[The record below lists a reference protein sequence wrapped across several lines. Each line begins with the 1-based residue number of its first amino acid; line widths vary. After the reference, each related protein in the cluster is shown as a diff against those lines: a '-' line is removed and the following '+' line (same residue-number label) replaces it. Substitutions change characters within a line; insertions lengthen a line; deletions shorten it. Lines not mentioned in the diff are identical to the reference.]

1 MISKGERL
9 CKRVIQRLF
18 KRSFTKIRPDFLKD
32 PTTKRNLEIDLYNDS
47 LKLDIEYNGIQHY
60 EYTKRFHKTY
70 SDFRRQQERDVL
82 KKRLCKENGILL
94 IVVPYNTS
102 CIPAYIG
109 RRLKME
115 IPFCPCGSCEFDRF
129 FLKRRERHKDESSRT

>member
-1 MISKGERL
+1 MDI
-9 CKRVIQRLF
+9 LF
-18 KRSFTKIRPDFLKD
+18 KRPA
-32 PTTKRNLEIDLYNDS
+32 PTINS
-47 LKLDIEYNGIQHY
+47 LKYEIESL
-60 EYTKRFHKTY
+60 
-70 SDFRRQQERDVL
+70 SDRIESLRESLSFRRQQERDVL

-109 RRLKME
+109 LRLKME

>member
-1 MISKGERL
+1 MISKGESL
-9 CKRVIQRLF
+9 CKRYVQKLF

-47 LKLDIEYNGIQHY
+47 LRIGIEYNGIQHY
-60 EYTKRFHKTY
+60 ECTKRFHKTY
-70 SDFRRQQERDVL
+70 SDFRKQQERDVL

-102 CIPAYIG
+102 CIPEYIG
-109 RRLKME
+109 IRLRASL
-115 IPFCPCGSCEFDRF
+115 CLCGE
-129 FLKRRERHKDESSRT
+129 